1 MPCPPRHPLTRFA
14 EWWSVVQNKKSRLWT
29 RQHDNQGGTYTRD
42 PVEPETLARSITRDP
57 LALATSN
64 SSLGLGKVGKSKQ
77 GEVAPMTSLVYT
89 PRAQR
94 SHVDQTTKHTVST
107 DAANYARSQWPQ
119 NSHGAQYAQ
128 TSLRPHVPRRF
139 RGKTN
144 QALPKRNWPRVP
156 GISLEGSGIPS
167 GEPLALWGVS
177 QVVALRAPKV
187 FAPLRTLGA
196 IVIKAMTHQLR
207 IETAR
212 SSKGMLP
219 SRSKRSIANTPH
231 QTLSCITDIL
241 NGAIQ

>member
-1 MPCPPRHPLTRFA
+1 
-14 EWWSVVQNKKSRLWT
+14 
-29 RQHDNQGGTYTRD
+29 
-42 PVEPETLARSITRDP
+42 
-57 LALATSN
+57 
-64 SSLGLGKVGKSKQ
+64 
-77 GEVAPMTSLVYT
+77 MTSLVYT

-107 DAANYARSQWPQ
+107 VAANYARSQWPQ

-196 IVIKAMTHQLR
+196 IVKKAMTHQLR

-231 QTLSCITDIL
+231 QTLIIL
-241 NGAIQ
+241 HYRYPKWSHPMTGSFGPLRPCKPSNSPTEPPTTPIKTHANRSKSLLLALYNPS